1 MGRRGQFISV
11 LIQFI
16 VWLGSSIFLLV
27 GGIKGGVDTGRMIF
41 YAWLAITTQANLNSF
56 ITDEKERNR

>member
-1 MGRRGQFISV
+1 MGKRGQFISV

-27 GGIKGGVDTGRMIF
+27 GGIKGGVDVSRMIF
-41 YAWLAITTQANLNSF
+41 YAWLAMTTQININFLT
-56 ITDEKERNR
+56 TDEKERNR

>member
-1 MGRRGQFISV
+1 MGRRGQYISV

-27 GGIKGGVDTGRMIF
+27 GGIKGGVDTDRMIF
-41 YAWLAITTQANLNSF
+41 YAWLAITTQANLNFF

>member
-1 MGRRGQFISV
+1 MGRRGQYISV

-27 GGIKGGVDTGRMIF
+27 GGIKGGVDASRMIF
-41 YAWLAITTQANLNSF
+41 YAWLAITTQANLNFF